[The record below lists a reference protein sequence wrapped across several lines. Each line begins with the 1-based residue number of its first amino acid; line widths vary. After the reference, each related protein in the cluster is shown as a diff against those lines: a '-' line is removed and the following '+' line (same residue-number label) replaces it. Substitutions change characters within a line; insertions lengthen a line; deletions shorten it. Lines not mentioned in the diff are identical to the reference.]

1 MSRLVAAVCLFLA
14 IVQQIPIAEASHK
27 DVMHSMLQGLLDSRA
42 DPHGHHEARQKLDL
56 PAYPKSRDKATR
68 FAGPDQVSALKEPI
82 SNSLHLLRVT
92 GAKTSLD
99 PHQSDEDF
107 LSGKLAPRRRP
118 KQSFDFAEDLRE
130 EFRQR

>member
-14 IVQQIPIAEASHK
+14 IVQQIPTAEASRK

-42 DPHGHHEARQKLDL
+42 DPHPPREARQKLEL
-56 PAYPKSRDKATR
+56 PAYPKGRDRATR

-107 LSGKLAPRRRP
+107 LSGKLAPRRRA
-118 KQSFDFAEDLRE
+118 KQTFDYAEDLRE